1 MSEVWL
7 FYGAGARFASGAFS
21 DQKEAME
28 WIEKHKLTGL
38 LTKYPLDVGVYEWA
52 IKNEFFLL
60 KRSMRALLN
69 LSSDLRAPIKN
80 IIILKT
86 ASFNKQF
93 G

>member
-52 IKNEFFLL
+52 IKNEFFSPKKEHESTPEFIQRFTCANQEHYHFEDGVL
-60 KRSMRALLN
+60 
-69 LSSDLRAPIKN
+69 
-80 IIILKT
+80 
-86 ASFNKQF
+86 Q
-93 G
+93 